1 MKIELKQ
8 IKYSDWASE
17 ETSCFQ
23 ANIYLNG
30 KKVGFCNNDGKGGCT
45 SYNRINGVSYEV
57 IHEMETYCEGLPPL
71 VYDSN
76 LHEGRKCTI
85 KMTLE
90 HFLDDL
96 FYDYL
101 KAKDKAKFDK
111 KIAKEMLKSIVIGT
125 DNEYRTIG
133 FKLPLQEMWE
143 NYPDHFKLTLK
154 NKLEKYKKQGYR
166 LLNTNIPQQFL
177 NN

>member
-1 MKIELKQ
+1 
-8 IKYSDWASE
+8 
-17 ETSCFQ
+17 
-23 ANIYLNG
+23 
-30 KKVGFCNNDGKGGCT
+30 
-45 SYNRINGVSYEV
+45 
-57 IHEMETYCEGLPPL
+57 METYCEGLPPI
-71 VYDSN
+71 VYESN
-76 LHEGRKCTI
+76 LYKDGKCVI

-90 HFLDDL
+90 HYLDDL

-111 KIAKEMLKSIVIGT
+111 KMAKEMLKGIVIGN
-125 DNEYRTIG
+125 DNEYRTIS

-154 NKLEKYKKQGYR
+154 NKLEKYKEQGYR

-177 NN
+177 N

>member
-1 MKIELKQ
+1 MKIELKN

-30 KKVGFCNNDGKGGCT
+30 KKVGFCNNDGKGGST
-45 SYNRINGVSYEV
+45 SYNRVSGVSYEV
-57 IHEMETYCEGLPPL
+57 IHEMEKYCEGLPPIE
-71 VYDSN
+71 YDSH
-76 LHEGRKCTI
+76 LRQGEKFTI

-101 KAKDKAKFDK
+101 KAKDKAKFEK
-111 KIAKEMLKSIVIGT
+111 KIAKEMLKSIVIGN

-154 NKLEKYKKQGYR
+154 NKLEKYKEQGYR

-177 NN
+177 TN

>member
-1 MKIELKQ
+1 MKIELKN

-30 KKVGFCNNDGKGGCT
+30 KLVGYCNNDGKGGST
-45 SYNRINGVSYEV
+45 SYNRVSGVSYEV
-57 IHEMETYCEGLPPL
+57 IHELETYCEGLPPL

-76 LHEGRKCTI
+76 LYEGRKCTI

-90 HFLDDL
+90 HYLDDL
-96 FYDYL
+96 FYNYL
-101 KAKDKAKFDK
+101 KAKNKAKFDK
-111 KIAKEMLKSIVIGT
+111 KIAKEMLKNIVIGN
-125 DNEYRTIG
+125 DDEYITIK
-133 FKLPLQEMWE
+133 FNLPLQTILE
-143 NYPDHFKLTLK
+143 NYPNRLTMTLK
-154 NKLEKYKKQGYR
+154 TKLEKYADKGYR

-177 NN
+177 N